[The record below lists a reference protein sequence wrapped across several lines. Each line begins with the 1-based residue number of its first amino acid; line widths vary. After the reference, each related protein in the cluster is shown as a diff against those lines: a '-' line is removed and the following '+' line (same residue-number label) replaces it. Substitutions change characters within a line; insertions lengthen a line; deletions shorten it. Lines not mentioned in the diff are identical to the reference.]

1 MRYISRNAF
10 RIKNRRGKMRENA
23 SYFYRLQDQSVLE
36 MLLVFLEGGTW
47 RQVYVKVISRSSR
60 MRAVLFWGLLQRIPV
75 FTRPIMIHSTLHHGH
90 FINRYQFI
98 ILGTCTM

>member
-60 MRAVLFWGLLQRIPV
+60 MRAVLFWGLLQY
-75 FTRPIMIHSTLHHGH
+75 L
-90 FINRYQFI
+90 Y
-98 ILGTCTM
+98 TCFYETDNDSFNVTSRSFY